1 MAGFDPDAL
10 ILLAHGSPDPLWIL
24 PAEATA
30 ERVRGLVPR
39 ECPVVLAV
47 LEHGKALAEA
57 VRDLRDAGHRRIVI
71 LPLFLSAGGR
81 HLRRD
86 VPAMVLALQ
95 QTFKSVA
102 LHLVPGALG
111 TDDAVLDALAEAAV
125 RHARLA

>member
-1 MAGFDPDAL
+1 LSGFNPDAL
-10 ILLAHGSPDPLWIL
+10 ILLAHGSPDALWLL
-24 PAEATA
+24 PAQATA
-30 ERVRGLVPR
+30 DRIRRLAPD
-39 ECPVVLAV
+39 CPVVLAV
-47 LEHGKALAEA
+47 LEHGPTLAEA
-57 VRDLRDAGHRRIVI
+57 VRDLRDAGHRRVVI

-81 HLRRD
+81 HVRRD